1 MAQKTQHTVFNLSD
15 KLILIYGTPLLLWP
29 ISLLSTFN
37 IAEKVCMTL
46 LFIVILVGFELIL
59 RTHKTTVKKI
69 YKRKLKAIDDIN
81 ISFSFFLTPQVFIT
95 SILATSFGGI
105 IGFYY
110 INNDFFSFFSIAIM
124 FFTIILGLEFIFQD
138 LILKPFMKKNKIE
151 TKTHLVFSA
160 DFIDYLIRPFTL
172 FNYIL
177 NNPAI
182 IFYGLFG
189 FIITYHFYFTDAFS
203 LLLGTAIFII
213 IGLGISTFKN
223 PK

>member
-1 MAQKTQHTVFNLSD
+1 MAQKKQHTLFNLSD
-15 KLILIYGTPLLLWP
+15 KLILLYGSPLLLWP

-46 LFIVILVGFELIL
+46 LFIVMLVGFELIF

-69 YKRKLKAIDDIN
+69 YKRKFQAIDDLN
-81 ISFSFFLTPQVFIT
+81 ISFSLFLTPQVFIT

-110 INNDFFSFFSIAIM
+110 INNDFFSFISIAFM
-124 FFTIILGLEFIFQD
+124 FFIIILGLEFMFQD
-138 LILKPFMKKNKIE
+138 LILKPFMKNNKIE
-151 TKTHLVFSA
+151 TKTNLVFAA
-160 DFIDYLIRPFTL
+160 DFIDYVIRSFTI
-172 FNYIL
+172 FNYLL

-189 FIITYHFYFTDAFS
+189 FIITYHFYFIDAFS
-203 LLLGTAIFII
+203 LLFGTAIFII
-213 IGLGISTFKN
+213 IGLGISTFKK

>member
-1 MAQKTQHTVFNLSD
+1 MAQKKQHTLFNLSD
-15 KLILIYGTPLLLWP
+15 KLILIYGTPLILWP

-46 LFIVILVGFELIL
+46 LFIVMLVGLELIF
-59 RTHKTTVKKI
+59 RAHKTTAKKI
-69 YKRKLKAIDDIN
+69 YNRKLQAIDDLN
-81 ISFSFFLTPQVFIT
+81 ISFSLFLTPQVFIT

-110 INNDFFSFFSIAIM
+110 INNDFFSFISIAFM
-124 FFTIILGLEFIFQD
+124 FFIIILGLEFMFQD

-151 TKTHLVFSA
+151 TKTNLVFAA
-160 DFIDYLIRPFTL
+160 DFIDYMIRSFTI
-172 FNYIL
+172 FNYLL

-182 IFYGLFG
+182 IFYSLFG

-203 LLLGTAIFII
+203 LLFGTAIFII